1 MKVLVTGATRNVGRL
16 VVDELLRLGATDVR
30 ALTTDPASAALPAE
44 VDVVTGFVGRP
55 ETLEG
60 ALSGV
65 DVLYLAPHPPTVT
78 AAVALAEQ
86 AGVSRIVDLAGAVGT
101 GWEPIETAVE
111 ASSLGWTHLEP
122 GEFMDN
128 YLMWS
133 DQIRRT
139 DRVRDGYP
147 AAANAAID
155 LSDIAA
161 VAARA
166 ILDDSHVGK
175 SYELTGPECLRRD
188 EKLAAIASAVGR
200 EISYFELDHE
210 AAVAELAAGMGEYA
224 RWYVDGVA
232 SLVEAPQLA
241 VQTVAEITGRPG
253 TTFAEW
259 AAANVAAFR

>member
-30 ALTTDPASAALPAE
+30 ALTTDPKSAALPAE
-44 VDVVTGFVGRP
+44 VDVVTGFVGRLD
-55 ETLEG
+55 TLVQ
-60 ALSGV
+60 ALRGV

-86 AGVSRIVDLAGAVGT
+86 AGVGRIVDLAGAVGT

-133 DQIRRT
+133 DQIRTT
-139 DRVRDGYP
+139 DRVRDGYR

-161 VAARA
+161 VAAHA

-175 SYELTGPECLRRD
+175 AYELTGPECLRRD
-188 EKLAAIASAVGR
+188 EKLAAIASVLGR
-200 EISYFELDHE
+200 EISYVELDHE

-241 VQTVAEITGRPG
+241 VQTVSEITGRPG
-253 TTFAEW
+253 TTFAQW